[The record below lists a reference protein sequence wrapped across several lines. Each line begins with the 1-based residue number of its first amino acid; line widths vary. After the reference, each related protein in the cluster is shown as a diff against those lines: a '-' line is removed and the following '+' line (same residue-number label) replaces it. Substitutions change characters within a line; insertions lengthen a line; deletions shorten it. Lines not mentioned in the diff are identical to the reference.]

1 MDIPSNEASNAQA
14 PDMKTS
20 QGNRPSIGSIF
31 IIVAILI
38 AAAIVGI
45 ALSRQNQTQ
54 PTSGSAPDF
63 SIETFEGEA
72 YQLSDFRGKV
82 VVLNFWASWC
92 PPCRAEAPALQAIWE
107 DYQEAG
113 VVVVGIAYADNGP
126 KSREFIDEYGIT
138 YVNAPDLG
146 TRISDAYHI
155 QAVPETFIIDQ
166 EGNVSQFIYA
176 EVNYN
181 QLQQIIEPLLE
192 NEVS

>member
-38 AAAIVGI
+38 AASIVGI

-63 SIETFEGEA
+63 RIETFDGEA

-166 EGNVSQFIYA
+166 KGNVSQFIYA